1 MDGNSIIMTTTK
13 RRPTISRKEYARRRE
28 QLMHMMGEQAIAIIP
43 SASLKI
49 RNRDT
54 EYGFRQDSSFLYLTG
69 FNEPEAVAVF
79 IAGREQGEYILFCQE
94 SDPKI
99 EQWTGKRAGLEG
111 AIEHYGADDAF
122 PITDIDDI
130 LPSLMEERRSVYYDM
145 GNNAEFDQQVMSW
158 VNSLKAKVR
167 HGVHAPHEF
176 VSLPLLVDDMRLYKS
191 AAELRAMR
199 FSAKTAVTAHQYA
212 MRVCQP
218 EMMEYALEAVYL
230 HQFKRQGM
238 EPAYSTI
245 VGGGENGCIL
255 HYVNNDQALKEGD
268 LVLIDAGAEY
278 LGYAS
283 DITRTFPVNGHFS
296 EPQAQLYQIVLDA
309 QKAAIA
315 MAKAGNTW
323 NQPHEAAVRVL
334 VKGLVDVGL
343 LEGEVEQ
350 LIEDEAYRPYYMH
363 KTGHWLG
370 LDVHDVGDYK
380 VDDCWRLLE
389 AGMTLTVE
397 PGLYISPADHIDK
410 KWWNIGIRIEDD
422 VAITKE
428 GNEVL
433 TAGLIK
439 EISDIEAFMKRQAL

>member
-1 MDGNSIIMTTTK
+1 MK
-13 RRPTISRKEYARRRE
+13 RPTISRKEYATRRE
-28 QLMHMMGEQAIAIIP
+28 QLMRMMGENAIAIVP
-43 SASLKI
+43 SASMQI
-49 RNRDT
+49 RNRDA
-54 EYGFRQDSSFLYLTG
+54 EYSFRQESSFLYLTG
-69 FNEPEAVAVF
+69 FNEPDAVAVF
-79 IAGREQGEYILFCQE
+79 VSGRKEGEYILFCQE

-99 EQWTGKRAGLEG
+99 EQWTGKRAGLTG
-111 AIEHYGADDAF
+111 AVEHYDADDAF

-130 LPSLMEERRSVYYDM
+130 LPSLMEERSSVYYNM
-145 GNNAEFDQQVMSW
+145 GNNADFDQQVMGW
-158 VNSLKAKVR
+158 VNCVKAKVR

-199 FSAKTAVTAHQYA
+199 FSAKTAVAAHQQA

-218 EMMEYALEAVYL
+218 EMMEYALEAEYL

-238 EPAYSTI
+238 ECAYTTI
-245 VGGGENGCIL
+245 VGGGENACIL
-255 HYVNNDQALKEGD
+255 HYVNNDQILKDGD

-283 DITRTFPVNGHFS
+283 DITRTFPVNGRFS
-296 EPQAQLYQIVLDA
+296 DAQAQLYQIVLDA

-323 NQPHEAAVRVL
+323 NQPHEAAVKVL
-334 VKGLVDVGL
+334 VGGLVSLGIL
-343 LEGEVEQ
+343 QGEVEQ
-350 LIEDEAYRPYYMH
+350 LIEDEAYKPYYMH

-397 PGLYISPADHIDK
+397 PGLYISPADDVDK

-433 TAGLIK
+433 TAGLVK
-439 EISDIEAFMKRQAL
+439 EIKDIEAFMRQGA